1 MKRGD
6 PGSCFLGTLLLM
18 ACLLGADQAHARQ
31 EVCGGQDSGSCFEVN
46 STPGCDCFECC
57 EYICAIDRL
66 CCDGEWDQ
74 VCVDWAIRLCGE
86 CPYICDDTL
95 PDCNGNG
102 VPDECDIADGTSEDC
117 NSNGVPDECDIAEG
131 TSADCN
137 GNGVPDEC
145 DIAYATSE
153 DCNNNG
159 VPDECEGGE
168 QSIRDCNGNGQPDL
182 EDIATGVS
190 IDADGDGI
198 PDECEG
204 LLDVVFVLDVTASK
218 SSQYLGV
225 QIADDLASDKSIL
238 LAAIQDRSDGCAH
251 YGMVTFR
258 DLVEVN
264 LPLTCDAA
272 QLQIAASGIGHSGGG
287 GTPEASDRA
296 LLEVLLEGAA
306 ENCLPPSKGY
316 ECCTG
321 DGNPD
326 LCTYPPVCLAG
337 TQRFDVPF
345 RKDARRIVV
354 HATDAVP
361 GGCDDVHS
369 PLIDPVFAER
379 IADLAGDQDVHVL
392 AVADASGAVE
402 AAALYADRSD
412 GLLITPYD
420 GNCVTTI
427 EDLALVLRGL
437 DVGTG
442 LKPCCPA
449 DLNGDGFVNGPDI
462 TVLLSRWGTTGP
474 AGSVV
479 GDLNCDGTVNGQ
491 DITVLLTSWGP
502 CS

>member
-1 MKRGD
+1 MSRSVVLACRVLD
-6 PGSCFLGTLLLM
+6 DVDTWVRSGTLVT
-18 ACLLGADQAHARQ
+18 ACLLSSLVCGAD
-31 EVCGGQDSGSCFEVN
+31 
-46 STPGCDCFECC
+46 
-57 EYICAIDRL
+57 
-66 CCDGEWDQ
+66 
-74 VCVDWAIRLCGE
+74 
-86 CPYICDDTL
+86 
-95 PDCNGNG
+95 CNRNG
-102 VPDECDIADGTSEDC
+102 VEDEADLTAGASE
-117 NSNGVPDECDIAEG
+117 
-131 TSADCN
+131 DCN

-238 LAAIQDRSDGCAH
+238 LAAIQDRSNGCAH

-272 QLQIAASGIGHSGGG
+272 QLQSAASDIEHDGGG
-287 GTPEASDRA
+287 GVPEASDRA

-361 GGCDDVHS
+361 GGCDDNHLPS
-369 PLIDPVFAER
+369 IDMVFAER
-379 IADLAGDQDVHVL
+379 IADLAGEQDVHVL
-392 AVADASGAVE
+392 AIADAFAAIE

-412 GLLITPYD
+412 GLLIAPYD
-420 GNCVTTI
+420 CVTTI

-442 LKPCCPA
+442 LTNCCPA
-449 DLNGDGFVNGPDI
+449 DLDGNGTVDGADLT
-462 TVLLSRWGTTGP
+462 TVLGAWGTTGP
-474 AGSVV
+474 AGSVE
-479 GDLNCDGTVNGQ
+479 GDLDGNGIV
-491 DITVLLTSWGP
+491 DGYDLTIVLGNWGS
-502 CS
+502 CSS